1 MPKCAIGGTA
11 CESPIVADS
20 AFLPPLL
27 AALASLRDWLGSTK
41 VEGLVIGGVAASVLG
56 RPRVTKDVDL
66 LILLPENA
74 WDAFLAAGKRHGFEP
89 RVPDALALARE
100 LRMLLLRHTPSG
112 VDIDISVGSLLFE
125 EEALARGQHRKV
137 GGVLLLLPTPEDL
150 IIMKAVAH
158 RDRDLS
164 DIEGVLDTN
173 PKLDKKRIRH
183 WVGAFAESLE
193 MPELLD
199 DLERLLAPR
208 RRK

>member
-1 MPKCAIGGTA
+1 
-11 CESPIVADS
+11 
-20 AFLPPLL
+20 
-27 AALASLRDWLGSTK
+27 
-41 VEGLVIGGVAASVLG
+41 
-56 RPRVTKDVDL
+56 
-66 LILLPENA
+66 
-74 WDAFLAAGKRHGFEP
+74 
-89 RVPDALALARE
+89 
-100 LRMLLLRHTPSG
+100 MLLLRHTPSG

>member
-1 MPKCAIGGTA
+1 
-11 CESPIVADS
+11 
-20 AFLPPLL
+20 
-27 AALASLRDWLGSTK
+27 
-41 VEGLVIGGVAASVLG
+41 
-56 RPRVTKDVDL
+56 
-66 LILLPENA
+66 LILLPESA

-158 RDRDLS
+158 R
-164 DIEGVLDTN
+164 
-173 PKLDKKRIRH
+173 
-183 WVGAFAESLE
+183 ESWTLT
-193 MPELLD
+193 PSSTKSGYATG
-199 DLERLLAPR
+199 LAHSPNLW
-208 RRK
+208 KCLNC